1 MARRDE
7 ALDRQGMRRL
17 LARDVGASSSR
28 ESGID
33 AGDAASSCS
42 YSSSRAGDVARSCS
56 YSSSRE
62 SGLELSVT
70 QDVLVGRPSLN
81 VKDRASKCHY
91 SPPHNPGIFE
101 SIQSKA
107 KESCTCSGSCWMSAV
122 TSKVPILSW
131 LPSYGLRASLM
142 GDVVAGI
149 TVAIMHIPQGM
160 ASAVLGGLP
169 PITGI
174 YMAFFPVLVYA
185 CLGTSRH
192 CSVGTFAV
200 VMQMTGKLVEDF
212 STEESSDQDSSTEN
226 GTETP
231 TTLPPDASV
240 NESVSTT
247 YSPNQV
253 AAVLALT
260 TGIVE
265 VLLGLLQLGTLCVFL
280 SDMLVSGFTTGAS
293 FHVLTSQIKNL
304 FGIKVRRYSGPFK
317 LIYTY
322 RDIFSNLT
330 SSNPSTMLI
339 SSITISL
346 LVLNNEVLKPWVSKR
361 SKIPIPIELIVVVI
375 GTLTSYLMDFHRI
388 YNVRI
393 VGKIPT
399 GLPEARVPPVALM
412 SQVAVDAGVISVV
425 SYIVSF
431 SMAKI
436 LAKRKNYNVDATQ
449 ELYALGMSNIF
460 GSFFGCG
467 PVASSFAR
475 TLIQESAGGVTQ
487 MASFVSCSVLVFV
500 LLFVGPL
507 FETLPYTV
515 EIPAV
520 VMFQFRGP
528 LHFANS
534 EYFRNQLVEVTG
546 LDPFTIA
553 TSRCAILK
561 ERMLEENVNIQ
572 LTHKDP
578 IGMAS
583 TRSLMVEQTLRL
595 TNTQIMSKT
604 KQVSLTLPEVDWLV
618 VEMSG
623 VGYIDSS
630 AGRLLSQLSKEYKKA
645 GITLCLAAPSENV
658 LETLEVCG
666 TLKVIPQEH
675 IFHSAHDAVMSLSHP
690 STPVAVESSTQ
701 L

>member
-1 MARRDE
+1 
-7 ALDRQGMRRL
+7 
-17 LARDVGASSSR
+17 
-28 ESGID
+28 
-33 AGDAASSCS
+33 
-42 YSSSRAGDVARSCS
+42 
-56 YSSSRE
+56 
-62 SGLELSVT
+62 
-70 QDVLVGRPSLN
+70 
-81 VKDRASKCHY
+81 
-91 SPPHNPGIFE
+91 
-101 SIQSKA
+101 
-107 KESCTCSGSCWMSAV
+107 
-122 TSKVPILSW
+122 
-131 LPSYGLRASLM
+131 
-142 GDVVAGI
+142 
-149 TVAIMHIPQGM
+149 
-160 ASAVLGGLP
+160 
-169 PITGI
+169 
-174 YMAFFPVLVYA
+174 
-185 CLGTSRH
+185 
-192 CSVGTFAV
+192 
-200 VMQMTGKLVEDF
+200 MQMTGKLVEDF

-507 FETLPYTV
+507 FETLPYCVLSPIIVVALKGMFLQVIDAKTMWEVSRTDAMIWIATFFGVILIDIDYGLILGVVVSVGVLLARSQKPTTARLGRVPNTDLYLDVKKYSATV